1 MFALALIEF
10 DYENKFITISK
21 GICKPLEKCIY
32 IKDDKDLSSKA
43 KELLSFTL
51 SLPEDQDHSLNVLVA
66 ISKKGIKSI
75 RNMLE

>member
-51 SLPEDQDHSLNVLVA
+51 SLPED
-66 ISKKGIKSI
+66 
-75 RNMLE
+75 